1 MYYYNRTSLLKI
13 LLIGLFLFSRIL
25 FAQQQYQLK
34 KDSLYI
40 KNFQLEFIAEKNYLY
55 ISDEGFVQIPTEHLH
70 DASKIKITDLDNSF
84 IYDLYPEELKNSAEV
99 LTFST
104 GKVIEPVIISN
115 TKELTIGIDNKGALT
130 NLYTI
135 PEKTVIIEVP
145 LKDKAYENKKIKKLR
160 YYFTGGYNS
169 LHKVKSNK
177 NNIRIIPILYTCES
191 VNCIDKKNLT
201 PEIEI
206 GYTKKNKYL
215 EVDLSH
221 YNIFIGEHTK
231 NLYVGYT
238 TLDYFVVKQKKTKK
252 IGDNKCY
259 NSNIQ
264 AKYYKEDEYSCPVI
278 SIIIQ

>member
-1 MYYYNRTSLLKI
+1 MSLLKI
-13 LLIGLFLFSRIL
+13 FLIGLFLCSKVL
-25 FAQQQYQLK
+25 FAQHQYQLK
-34 KDSLYI
+34 KDSHYI
-40 KNFQLEFIAEKNYLY
+40 KNFQIEFIAEKNYLY
-55 ISDEGFVQIPTEHLH
+55 ISDEGFVQIPIEHLH
-70 DASKIKITDLDNSF
+70 NASKIKITDLDDSF
-84 IYDLYPEELKNSAEV
+84 IYDLYPEELKNSAEG
-99 LTFST
+99 LIFST
-104 GKVIEPVIISN
+104 GKVIETVIIGN

-135 PEKTVIIEVP
+135 PEKTVIVEVP
-145 LKDKAYENKKIKKLR
+145 LKDKGYENKKIKKLR

-169 LHKVKSNK
+169 LYKVKSNN
-177 NNIRIIPILYTCES
+177 NNIRITPILYTCES
-191 VNCIDKKNLT
+191 VNCLDKKKII

-215 EVDLSH
+215 EVDLNH
-221 YNIFIGEHTK
+221 YNIIIDESSE